1 MTDRDLLR
9 AHIDLREVDRLG
21 AFLGR
26 YQESLVRFV
35 ANYLRDD
42 TVARDIVQEM
52 FRRVA
57 RHPKRLLEV
66 TSCHNRLLS
75 MARNLS
81 VDHLRKKIRRRKH
94 TGADTNQVARPRAS
108 TDAADIDVSRSEIR
122 DRVRP
127 EIDALSPRL
136 RELMLLKIQERKSYR
151 EIAEITGLSVTN
163 VGHLIH
169 QAMGTLEFRLKGLR
183 KTLESSS

>member
-94 TGADTNQVARPRAS
+94 TGAGQPG
-108 TDAADIDVSRSEIR
+108 SEVFR
-122 DRVRP
+122 GGLFQHRLV
-127 EIDALSPRL
+127 ELALSQ
-136 RELMLLKIQERKSYR
+136 ELLQTRVLLLE
-151 EIAEITGLSVTN
+151 LS
-163 VGHLIH
+163 
-169 QAMGTLEFRLKGLR
+169 
-183 KTLESSS
+183 